1 MEFKGK
7 RILVVGIA
15 RSGIAVA
22 KSLTRREAVLF
33 ACDQKTRDELGDIL
47 AEMETLGV
55 EVYTGSYPTVSP
67 DRFDLVVASPGV
79 PLDIDPFVQARN
91 IGAPIIGELEL
102 AYLLKP
108 DTVDLYAITGTNG
121 KTTTVS
127 LLQAILAADGRMALA
142 GGNIGVPLTTL
153 VDTMTEGV
161 VVVEASSFQLET
173 TCHFS
178 PHISALLNIT
188 PDHLDRHKNME
199 GYIQAKSRIFACQSR
214 DDYAVLNYEDLQ
226 VRKMAQE
233 CRAQVIYFSN
243 QRVLAEGAFI
253 TDDIIYF
260 VLDNKRTPICRVDEI
275 ALRGR
280 HNLENILCAVAVA
293 VIAGTKVESI
303 RDILKTFTG
312 VSHRIE
318 EVAVV
323 NGVLYV
329 NDSKATNPESA
340 IKALESFNEPIILIA
355 GGRSKGSNF
364 EKFARIVKE
373 KVKGLVLLGEARKE
387 IRKAV
392 MDAGFQNIYE
402 VNDLNTAVATAK
414 QLAAAGDVVLL
425 SPACASWDMFR
436 SYEQRGDLFCEL
448 VQTMPPGQGG

>member
-1 MEFKGK
+1 VEFKGK

-173 TCHFS
+173 TCHFN

-425 SPACASWDMFR
+425 SPACASWDMFK

-448 VQTMPPGQGG
+448 VRTMPPGQGG